1 MGFASWVCRITV
13 NRFVFVSKICHLKVA
28 LVSGESNVY
37 FFQTVR
43 SANTSPRG
51 MFHDVR
57 ETPGFMTTPW
67 IDYLASRRATPVRCA
82 ASATAL
88 ATAGTTALLKTVG
101 VM

>member
-43 SANTSPRG
+43 SAFYYFYKHQGN
-51 MFHDVR
+51 
-57 ETPGFMTTPW
+57 E
-67 IDYLASRRATPVRCA
+67 
-82 ASATAL
+82 
-88 ATAGTTALLKTVG
+88 K
-101 VM
+101 VMEVM

>member
-43 SANTSPRG
+43 SALN
-51 MFHDVR
+51 H
-57 ETPGFMTTPW
+57 ETHYIILSFNENKEKLIFVW
-67 IDYLASRRATPVRCA
+67 
-82 ASATAL
+82 
-88 ATAGTTALLKTVG
+88 
-101 VM
+101 